1 MPEFFRFGNHDLCFW
16 GVFLFFEWIQMP
28 MFNSLTA
35 EILVVKTIAPKILSE
50 PCQQKTGSQV
60 PGSRVQRFTVNKNPE
75 P

>member
-1 MPEFFRFGNHDLCFW
+1 MECWMNALSPKTMLKFNMR
-16 GVFLFFEWIQMP
+16 WIQMP
-28 MFNSLTA
+28 KFNSLTA